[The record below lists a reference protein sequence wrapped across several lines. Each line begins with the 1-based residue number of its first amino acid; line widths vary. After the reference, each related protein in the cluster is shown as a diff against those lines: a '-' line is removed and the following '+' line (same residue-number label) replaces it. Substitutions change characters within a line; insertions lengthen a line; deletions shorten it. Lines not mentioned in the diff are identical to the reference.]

1 MLYYKNKSDC
11 FSRLISD
18 GYFRT
23 FVISGQAWYC
33 DRLASEQLTK
43 FSVTQRNFPLLI
55 YKILNYALSAEII
68 FYILKQIV
76 QLPSNVHLF
85 RLELL
90 NSKTD
95 SNRL

>member
-1 MLYYKNKSDC
+1 MAEFGTFLKSNVSCFTDKGQSMLYYKNKSDC

-23 FVISGQAWYC
+23 FVISGQAWYIYC

-68 FYILKQIV
+68 FYVLKQIV
-76 QLPSNVHLF
+76 
-85 RLELL
+85 
-90 NSKTD
+90 
-95 SNRL
+95 